1 MKRSALKLW
10 RDDDGAV
17 APTVALSL
25 VALIAAG
32 GIAFDYAR
40 MATMDT
46 ELQSAA
52 DQAALAAASQLDGE
66 DGACERA
73 VAAARNMVANQTKM
87 ANDNGGLA
95 VTIADP
101 GVCGDDSS
109 ITFDANASIRFYKD
123 IGKTDPS
130 DDDANAKFVE
140 VTVDPR
146 EASYALTPIA
156 AAFRSGEMSAKA
168 FAGLGEAICKTPPLM
183 VCNPNPG
190 TPFDAESLRGVGV
203 QVTGHGNNNC
213 VPGKDPGCNTT
224 VSSWGPGDFGFLDVG
239 GNNATLQQALAFK
252 EIPVDCLQTEDQ
264 DVTTGNPQGVYAAI
278 NTRFDIYDFASG
290 KGAALADCFAPA
302 SKCPAASNVAKDLVN
317 TTSGP
322 SKNCKIAG
330 GASGNGWRLPAD
342 DRQFWPKVYT
352 ATSGAALEQIN
363 DTAHSPSIDAMGLPR
378 DDCHYTSYGK
388 ACSVSTGYTG
398 PGKDRIGDGKW
409 ARGDYFAKYHP
420 VTKPA
425 NASTI
430 TRYETYLWEI
440 DQGQIPN
447 DAGVGQHGAPM
458 CSTGTPDPGTDRRVL
473 SIAVVENCDKLSGA
487 STAVKIGD
495 WVDMFLV
502 EPTVDTR
509 GNGAIKDSVYMEVIG
524 KTGAGKTGST
534 TTQTIRKAVP
544 YLIE

>member
-1 MKRSALKLW
+1 MRRSIWSLW
-10 RDDDGAV
+10 RNADGAV

-25 VALIAAG
+25 TALLAAG

-40 MATMDT
+40 MASMDT
-46 ELQSAA
+46 ELQNAA

-73 VAAARNMVANQTKM
+73 VAAARSMVANQTKM

-101 GVCGDDSS
+101 GVCGADTTIAFSAS
-109 ITFDANASIRFYKD
+109 ASIRFYQD

-130 DDDANAKFVE
+130 DDDSNAKFVE

-156 AAFRSGEMSAKA
+156 AAFRSGKMAATA

-183 VCNPNPG
+183 ICNPHPG
-190 TPFDAESLRGVGV
+190 TPFDAASLRGVGI

-213 VPGKDPGCNTT
+213 SPGKDPGCNTT
-224 VSSWGPGDFGFLDVG
+224 VSAWGPGDFGFLDVG
-239 GNNATLQQALAFK
+239 GNNATLQKALAFN

-278 NTRFDIYDFASG
+278 NTRFDIYDFSG
-290 KGAALADCFAPA
+290 GGGSALADCFPPS
-302 SKCPAASNVAKDLVN
+302 SKCPAASNVTKDLVN
-317 TTSGP
+317 TTSGK
-322 SKNCKIAG
+322 SLNCKIAG
-330 GASGNGWRLPAD
+330 GASGNGWHLPAD
-342 DRQFWPKVYT
+342 NRQFWPKVYT
-352 ATSGAALEQIN
+352 ATSPGLPIN
-363 DTAHSPSIDAMGLPR
+363 DTAHSSSIDAMGLPR
-378 DDCHYTSYGK
+378 DNCHYASYGK
-388 ACSVSTGYTG
+388 ACSVTTGYTG
-398 PGKDRIGDGKW
+398 AGKDRIGTGDW
-409 ARGDYFAKYHP
+409 ARADYFAKNHP

-440 DQGQIPN
+440 AQSQIPQ
-447 DAGVGQHGAPM
+447 DAAIGQHGAPY
-458 CSTGTPDPGTDRRVL
+458 CSTGTADPGTDRRVL
-473 SIAVVENCDKLSGA
+473 SVAVVENCDKLSGS

-509 GNGAIKDSVYMEVIG
+509 GNGAIKDSIYMEVIG

-534 TTQTIRKAVP
+534 SAQTIRKAVP